1 MFVRSQAWLATS
13 AAVFGVV
20 ACSDPNLPSDL
31 RPDGPPEVLAVL
43 VNVPDANGLDERA
56 TFCKTQGPNDG
67 AQGAGDDKRPGLVD
81 VGLDFFSAQ
90 ICPDDLTMGVGTPA
104 VALPGAFYVRIM
116 FDELLDGDKVETL
129 SPVLDGSGNPTVNST
144 GSIATTLPVTF
155 SCGGVPVPYDGY
167 YQPAGN
173 SFSWP
178 LGPSLFIQALDPTT
192 IPTSGKCT
200 ISINP
205 NVVVDKDGNPVPTD
219 QLGPYTFS
227 VDALVVTAVSPKP
240 GVTAPADR
248 DTIAPTDP
256 IVFTF
261 NNAIDPTSFDASDV
275 KLFKG
280 VTADCT
286 GGAQVPDVKV
296 GFFQDAPNDVDIYDK
311 SSTGVNPDPTVP
323 TNTGNLFEPSTT
335 YRLEL
340 SATASASDV
349 AGGSGAITYPADAMG
364 NPVTVL
370 CFDVGAM

>member
-20 ACSDPNLPSDL
+20 ACSDPNLPTDL
-31 RPDGPPEVLAVL
+31 RPDGPPEVLSVL
-43 VNVPDANGLDERA
+43 VANNTDGLDEGA
-56 TFCKTQGPNDG
+56 TFCKTRGPNDG

-81 VGLDFFSAQ
+81 IGVDFFSDQ
-90 ICPDDLTMGVGTPA
+90 ICPEDLTMGVPELTN
-104 VALPGAFYVRIM
+104 ALPSTFYVRIM
-116 FDELLDGDKVETL
+116 FDELLNGDQVETL
-129 SPVLDGSGNPTVNST
+129 SPVLDGSGNPTGNSS

-155 SCGGVPVPYDGY
+155 SCDGVAVPYDGY

-178 LGPSLFIQALDPTT
+178 LGPSLFIQAVDPTT
-192 IPTSGKCT
+192 IPTGANCT
-200 ISINP
+200 VSISP
-205 NVVVDKDGNPVPTD
+205 TVVVDKDGNAVPTD
-219 QLGPYTFS
+219 QLGPFTFS
-227 VDALVVTAVSPKP
+227 VSPLRVTKVAPKAGITDAAKRSSISP
-240 GVTAPADR
+240 A
-248 DTIAPTDP
+248 DP

-261 NNAIDPTSFDASDV
+261 NNGVDLTSFTASDV

-286 GGAQVPDVKV
+286 GGVQVPDAKV
-296 GFFQDAPNDVDIYDK
+296 GFFQDAGADVDIYDK

-323 TNTGNLFEPSTT
+323 ANTGNLFEPSTT

-340 SATASASDV
+340 AATASATDV
-349 AGGSGAITYPADAMG
+349 AGGTGAITYPDDAMG

-370 CFDVGAM
+370 CFDVAAM